1 MLPTK
6 KITIAFLLFIGF
18 AVSAFRSDNA
28 VTVPTDDFATVIIY
42 RGGQLFGATKN
53 YVIFANGE
61 RICELS
67 NNKYIE
73 HRVKPGHI
81 SYMANE
87 TGINLFKKETG
98 FALDTEAGK
107 KYYIQCT
114 VKTSFTRS
122 RMELSEVTENTAKR
136 DMEKLTVDN
145 CQERMNKN

>member
-1 MLPTK
+1 M
-6 KITIAFLLFIGF
+6 FLTRKTATALLLVIGF

-28 VTVPTDDFATVIIY
+28 MPGPTDDFATVYIY
-42 RGGQLFGATKN
+42 RSGQFMGSTMNFAL
-53 YVIFANGE
+53 FANE
-61 RICELS
+61 VKICELS

-81 SYMANE
+81 VYMANE

-98 FALDTEAGK
+98 FALDVEAGK

-114 VKTSFTRS
+114 VKSSLTRR

-136 DMEKLTVDN
+136 DMAKLTIDK
-145 CQERMNKN
+145 CQERLEAN